1 MCAVRSVDVIKA
13 LPFVQFGFGIYVVFV
28 AEKFV
33 ELLTIG
39 AV

>member
-1 MCAVRSVDVIKA
+1 MCAVRSVEVIKA
-13 LPFVQFGFGIYVVFV
+13 LPFVQFGLEIYVTFI
-28 AEKFV
+28 AEKLV

>member
-13 LPFVQFGFGIYVVFV
+13 LPFVQFGFEIYVAFI
-28 AEKFV
+28 AEKLV